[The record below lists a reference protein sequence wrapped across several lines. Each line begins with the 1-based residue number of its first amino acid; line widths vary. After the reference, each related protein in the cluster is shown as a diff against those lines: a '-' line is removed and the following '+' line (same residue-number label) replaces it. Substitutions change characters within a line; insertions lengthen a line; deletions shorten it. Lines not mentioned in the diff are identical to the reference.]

1 MQCLLSETNLSA
13 IAITPEFDKETRLA
27 QASPQIEAGR
37 VHLPTEALWLAE
49 FEKEVLAFPNG
60 NSDDQ
65 VDSLSQ
71 FLRWVIF
78 FQPRH
83 LQSRFTNFTLGG
95 DSGGVRV
102 RDRYEERTGI
112 SSQLSLLEDTTYAHP
127 FFWSPFLL
135 INNWL

>member
-1 MQCLLSETNLSA
+1 M
-13 IAITPEFDKETRLA
+13 
-27 QASPQIEAGR
+27 
-37 VHLPTEALWLAE
+37 HLPTEAPWLAE
-49 FEKEVLAFPNG
+49 FEKEVLAFPSG

-83 LQSRFTNFTLGG
+83 LFSRFTNFTRGG

-112 SSQLSLLEDTTYAHP
+112 PVFESLFNRFE
-127 FFWSPFLL
+127 
-135 INNWL
+135 